1 MKKILGL
8 DLGTNSIGWAV
19 VNAEEVNRENETSF
33 LKPIGIDAAGSRIIP
48 MDAAILGDFDKGNSV
63 SQTKERTSFRGI
75 RRLRERCLLRR
86 ERLHRVL
93 TLLGFLPEHFAK
105 ELNRYGQF
113 TTDSDPKIAW
123 KKNTEGKIEFIFQD
137 SFLEMVEDF
146 RKNQPELVSKKNN
159 GNDNKKV
166 PYDWTIY
173 YLRKKAL
180 TQPITKEELAWIL
193 LNFNQK
199 RGYYQLRGEDEE
211 EKSNKKV
218 EFHALKVVA
227 VEDSGEKKGN
237 ETWYNIHLENGWI
250 YRRTSNIPLDWVGKI
265 KEFIVT
271 TDVNDDGTP
280 KTDKDGN
287 ERRSFRAPKE
297 DDWTLLKKKT
307 ETEIDAS
314 HKTVGAFIYDSILA
328 NPNQKIIGKLIR
340 TIERKFYKDELRQIL
355 EKQKEFHAEL
365 RDEKLYAA
373 CCEELYAL
381 NEAYRNSISNRDF
394 TYLFL
399 DDIIFYQRPLKSK
412 KSLIANCPYESR
424 FDKNG
429 EEHSVKC
436 IAKSNPLF
444 QEFRLWQFVQ
454 NLRIYQREK
463 TVQDNQ
469 LDLFGEPS
477 AQKLQVDVDITAEL
491 FTSEED
497 YVKLFDWLN
506 DKKSIQQEALIHS
519 YFKKEKDKY
528 RWNYVEDK
536 EYPCNETRAELL
548 SGLKKC
554 GIAASFLTHEQE
566 MALWHILYSIDDK
579 SEIEKALKK
588 FADKHNLPEAFAE
601 VFAKI
606 KPFKKDYGSYSEK
619 AIKKLLSLMRMGK
632 YWNYENIDT
641 NTKDR
646 IQKIITGEYDERIRN
661 RVRDLSINL
670 IEESDFQGLPVW
682 LACYIIYDRHSEAKE
697 IQKWEKPEDID
708 KYLQEFKQHSLRN
721 PIVEK
726 VITETLRTVR
736 DIWKQVGQIDEIHV
750 ELGRKMKNPADKR
763 KQITENIQ
771 KNENTNLRIKAMLA
785 EFANPEFGI
794 ENVRPY
800 SPSQQDILRIYE
812 ENALENL
819 SDEDKDFEFVSKIS
833 KSAQPTKSDIIRY
846 KAWLEQQYRSP
857 YTGKMIPLAKLFTA
871 AYEIEHVIPQSRYF
885 DDSFSNKVICEAE
898 VNKLKDNLLG
908 FEFIK
913 NHYGEKVQL
922 SGGGVVEILSVDA
935 YEKFV
940 KDHYSHNNVKK
951 KKLLMADIPEDFIAR
966 QLNDSRYISKVV
978 KGLLSNIVRE
988 KDANG
993 AYEQEATS
1001 KNLISCTGGITDR
1014 LKLDWG
1020 MNDVWNRIVLPRFER
1035 LNQLTGKDCFTA
1047 LSKEG
1052 HWIPNMPLELQKGF
1066 NKKRIDHRHHAMD
1079 AIVIAC
1085 TTCRHVQ
1092 YLNNENAK
1100 SNNYEVQRGLAKVLC
1115 SFKDVEYHKKEK
1127 NEQGVWVTSE
1137 EVVKKT
1143 VPDKLLKPWD
1153 TFTQDAQ
1160 NVLENIIVSFK
1171 QNLRVINKTT
1181 NYYQHYDKSGKKV
1194 LLRQEKGDSWAIRK
1208 PMHKET
1214 VFGEIN
1220 LRMKKPVSL
1229 KDALKNPKAIVE
1241 KDLKK
1246 KILELLADGKDVKAI
1261 KKYFEDNKDVWS
1273 DVNLSKIDVYYF
1285 TQDIKNKHGE
1295 VKERYFAT
1303 RKSLD
1308 TSFDKKKIE
1317 TSIADTGIQKILLAH
1332 LESKGGNPE
1341 LAFSPDGIDEMNRNI
1356 KELNGGKNH
1365 QPIIKVRVYEKADKF
1380 AVGTKGNK
1388 SKKFVEAAKG
1398 TNLFFAI
1405 YESIETDNNSGEEVK
1420 VRSYATVPLNM
1431 VIDCQKEAGKNWKEK
1446 IDSLLKEKEMAPTD
1460 ARLLFM
1466 LSPNDLVYL
1475 PTEEQIKNGIDAID
1489 RTRIYKFVSGSGPQ
1503 AFFIL
1508 YCVANTIVNKVEY
1521 SPLNKM
1527 ERAITGEMIKETCI
1541 PLKVD
1546 RLGNIVAVNGIKL

>member
-19 VNAEEVNRENETSF
+19 VNAEEANRENETSF

-93 TLLGFLPEHFAK
+93 KLLDFLPEHFAK
-105 ELNRYGQF
+105 ELNRYGKF
-113 TTDSDPKIAW
+113 TTDSEPKIAW
-123 KKNTEGKIEFIFQD
+123 KKNAEGKFEFVFEG
-137 SFLEMVEDF
+137 SFLEMIEDF
-146 RKNQPELVSKKNN
+146 RKNQPELVAKKNN
-159 GNDNKKV
+159 GKDNKKV

-180 TQPITKEELAWIL
+180 THPITKEELAWIL

-237 ETWYNIHLENGWI
+237 ETWYNVHLENGWI

-287 ERRSFRAPKE
+287 EKRSFRAPKE

-307 ETEIDAS
+307 ETEIYAS
-314 HKTVGAFIYDSILA
+314 HKTVGEFIYDSILA

-373 CCEELYAL
+373 CCEELYAS

-506 DKKSIQQEALIHS
+506 DKKSIQQETLIHS

-566 MALWHILYSIDDK
+566 MVLWHILYSVEDK
-579 SEIEKALKK
+579 IEIEKALKK
-588 FADKHNLPEAFAE
+588 FADKRSLPESFAE
-601 VFAKI
+601 VFSKI

-641 NTKDR
+641 KTKDR
-646 IQKIITGEYDERIRN
+646 IQKIITGEYDEKIRN

-670 IEESDFQGLPVW
+670 IEESDFQGLPMW
-682 LACYIIYDRHSEAKE
+682 LACYIVYDRHSEAKE

-721 PIVEK
+721 PIVEQL
-726 VITETLRTVR
+726 ITETLRTVR

-750 ELGRKMKNPADKR
+750 ELGREMKNPADKR
-763 KQITENIQ
+763 KKMTENIQ

-819 SDEDKDFEFVSKIS
+819 SDKDKDFEFVSKIS

-871 AYEIEHVIPQSRYF
+871 AYEIEHVIPQSRYY

-898 VNKLKDNLLG
+898 VNKLKDNQLG

-913 NHYGEKVQL
+913 NHHGEIVQM
-922 SGGGVVEILSVDA
+922 SGGGAVEILSVDA

-951 KKLLMADIPEDFIAR
+951 KKLLMEDIPEDFIAR

-978 KGLLSNIVRE
+978 KGLLSNIVRT

-1020 MNDVWNRIVLPRFER
+1020 MNDVWNRIILPRFER
-1035 LNQLTGKDCFTA
+1035 LNQLTGKDCFTT

-1085 TTCRHVQ
+1085 ATRDHVNL
-1092 YLNNENAK
+1092 LNNEAAK
-1100 SNNYEVQRGLAKVLC
+1100 PKNQANRYQLSHKLRHYEKVMIDGKER
-1115 SFKDVEYHKKEK
+1115 SVPKDFI
-1127 NEQGVWVTSE
+1127 
-1137 EVVKKT
+1137 
-1143 VPDKLLKPWD
+1143 KPWD
-1153 TFTQDAQ
+1153 SFTQDAQ

-1171 QNLRVINKTT
+1171 QNLRVINKTR
-1181 NYYQHYDKSGKKV
+1181 NFYQHFENGEKTFT
-1194 LLRQEKGDSWAIRK
+1194 RQKKGDSWAIRK
-1208 PMHKET
+1208 PMHKDT
-1214 VFGEIN
+1214 IYGEIN

-1229 KDALKNPKAIVE
+1229 KDVLKNPKAIVE

-1285 TQDIKNKHGE
+1285 TQDIKNKHGQ

-1317 TSIADTGIQKILLAH
+1317 TSIADTGVQKILLAH
-1332 LESKGGNPE
+1332 LESKGGDPE

-1365 QPIIKVRVYEKADKF
+1365 QPILKVRVYEKADKF
-1380 AVGTKGNK
+1380 AIGTKGNK

-1405 YESIETDNNSGEEVK
+1405 FESIETDNNSGEEVK

-1446 IDSLLKEKEMAPTD
+1446 IDSLLKEKEMVAND

-1475 PTEEQIKNGIDAID
+1475 PIEEQIKNGIDAID
-1489 RTRIYKFVSGSGPQ
+1489 RTRIYKMVSCTGNR
-1503 AFFIL
+1503 L
-1508 YCVANTIVNKVEY
+1508 YAIPYAVANTIVDKVEF
-1521 SPLNKM
+1521 SQLNKI
-1527 ERAITGEMIKETCI
+1527 EFSDEKVSIKTTCI

-1546 RLGNIVAVNGIKL
+1546 RLGNIVEVNGIKL